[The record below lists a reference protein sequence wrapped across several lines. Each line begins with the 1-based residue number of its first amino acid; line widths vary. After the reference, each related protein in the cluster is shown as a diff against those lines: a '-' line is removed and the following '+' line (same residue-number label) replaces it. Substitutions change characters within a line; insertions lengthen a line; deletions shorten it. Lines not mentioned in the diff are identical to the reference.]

1 MRYET
6 IWDRSTDM
14 AAVAVAAA
22 VQKGQ
27 DVLGRVGKAWRITG
41 RAVLSGA
48 GDISRSDGR
57 FHFQIELFNMNIWLM
72 TIHYYL
78 IYCHSG
84 FFRKNRHM
92 KSQRSL
98 AYPCNPQ
105 LQCCDRKCRAS
116 STEMVVFLMAAKHK
130 IQKTILNWGT
140 GGHDLCGVVLHW
152 MAVFWRTRYNAK

>member
-48 GDISRSDGR
+48 GDIWRSDGR
-57 FHFQIELFNMNIWLM
+57 FHFHIELFNMNIWLM

-84 FFRKNRHM
+84 FFKKTPHEITEIPG
-92 KSQRSL
+92 L
-98 AYPCNPQ
+98 PPQ
-105 LQCCDRKCRAS
+105 APTKKCCGSA
-116 STEMVVFLMAAKHK
+116 EHHQ
-130 IQKTILNWGT
+130 QKWLFFWRPPNTKFRRQHWIGGR
-140 GGHDLCGVVLHW
+140 GGHDLCGVVLHG

>member
-48 GDISRSDGR
+48 GDIWRSDGR
-57 FHFQIELFNMNIWLM
+57 FHFHIELFNMNIWLM

-84 FFRKNRHM
+84 FFKKNATWNHRDPWLTPASPNKKM
-92 KSQRSL
+92 L
-98 AYPCNPQ
+98 
-105 LQCCDRKCRAS
+105 RKCRAS
-116 STEMVVFLMAAKHK
+116 STEMVVFLKAAKHK
-130 IQKTILNWGT
+130 IQKTTLNWGT
-140 GGHDLCGVVLHW
+140 GGTWPLWC
-152 MAVFWRTRYNAK
+152 RTSWDGCFLKNPV